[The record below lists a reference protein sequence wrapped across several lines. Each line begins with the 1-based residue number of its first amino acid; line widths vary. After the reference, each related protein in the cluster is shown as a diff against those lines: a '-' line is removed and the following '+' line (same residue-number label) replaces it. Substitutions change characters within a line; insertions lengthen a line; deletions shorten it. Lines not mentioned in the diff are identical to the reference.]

1 MGKTMIYK
9 TLICIP
15 MALMALTSL
24 PAAADM
30 DMPMGMHMDSHAQAK
45 THEGKGKINSVDA
58 KAGKIN
64 LTHEPIASL
73 DWPEMTMD
81 FTVQDKA
88 SLANLK
94 PGQKVAFKL
103 IEARPGKYVIS
114 EIKETGK

>member
-1 MGKTMIYK
+1 MYKALVGISMIF
-9 TLICIP
+9 L
-15 MALMALTSL
+15 ALAAL

-30 DMPMGMHMDSHAQAK
+30 DMPMGMHMDSHAQAQG
-45 THEGKGKINSVDA
+45 HDGKGKINSIDA

-88 SLANLK
+88 SLSGLK
-94 PGQKVAFKL
+94 AGQKVAFKL
-103 IEARPGKYVIS
+103 IETRPGKYVIS
-114 EIKETGK
+114 EIKAIGK